1 MAKKSHWY
9 IYVIILL
16 LLILF
21 ALIGYLL
28 ADKNVFQFKNF
39 PPTQSENK
47 ENEEPQEEEKKEEKV
62 ENTTESLDVN
72 SNLVLKYASLYS
84 ALENSCQDSS
94 SLKNDLKTKLYLA
107 YLAIPSSY
115 YQTVRCGNLQST
127 VINSSYYCASKYKE
141 DLDSPTIASELA
153 EENTTYIPE
162 ELIKM
167 QYEEIFGLNSNYQK
181 DDIQIIGGM
190 YHYDALLKG
199 YAYYRINAGGGCPL
213 ADISVVE
220 AVKNNNTLTLMLQK
234 KYGDEAQGDW
244 QNEIITYTLLYEE
257 ETGNYIFQNVQ
268 KE

>member
-1 MAKKSHWY
+1 MNIKFIA
-9 IYVIILL
+9 LL
-16 LLILF
+16 LVVCQFLPYSVAYDEIKL
-21 ALIGYLL
+21 
-28 ADKNVFQFKNF
+28 DKVQGFDI
-39 PPTQSENK
+39 E
-47 ENEEPQEEEKKEEKV
+47 
-62 ENTTESLDVN
+62 
-72 SNLVLKYASLYS
+72 
-84 ALENSCQDSS
+84 
-94 SLKNDLKTKLYLA
+94 
-107 YLAIPSSY
+107 
-115 YQTVRCGNLQST
+115 
-127 VINSSYYCASKYKE
+127 YKE